1 MNEETVTLSIETV
14 LAVTCWDWEQLKGKP
29 DSIDWI
35 PALRALEKLEK
46 IANKQIFGVNYD
58 E

>member
-1 MNEETVTLSIETV
+1 MNKETVTLNKEDV
-14 LAVTCWDWEQLKGKP
+14 LNVISWDWNQLKENP

-35 PALRALEKLEK
+35 PAMRALEKLEK
-46 IANKQIFGVNYD
+46 IANKQLFGVNYD